1 MRVPGIGGRRRVV
14 RRFACAALLAA
25 PLCGPAGA
33 EPLGSGTAR
42 FLLTDL
48 DLRDPHFYVNA
59 VGCRDITDTAL
70 AGFSIN
76 GEIQASIQTDRDFD
90 GFLDLSYVLEF
101 LPLDQGATTLPLQFG
116 QAVCTA
122 PLAGT
127 SCGALL
133 IPTPTTATL
142 GSTLACLAPLPGTTR
157 PYSPAIVTTTPACFA
172 SDAVTLVLGLAGIPV
187 TLRDARVAATWVGDP
202 ATQLVNGL
210 ISGFV
215 SEADANAVILPASL
229 PLVGGQPLST
239 LLPGGGGN
247 CASHSDK
254 DLNNGVTGWWF
265 YFNFPAARVYYASDA
280 LYADG
285 FEEPG

>member
-1 MRVPGIGGRRRVV
+1 MQVPHIGGQRRAV
-14 RRFACAALLAA
+14 RRSGCVALFAAS
-25 PLCGPAGA
+25 LCGAAGA

-142 GSTLACLAPLPGTTR
+142 GSMLACLAPLPGTTR

-210 ISGFV
+210 MSGFI
-215 SEADANAVILPASL
+215 SEADANATILPASL
-229 PLVGGQPLST
+229 PLVGGQALSS
-239 LLPGGGGN
+239 LLPGGTGN

-254 DLNNGVTGWWF
+254 DVNDGVSGWWF

-285 FEEPG
+285 FEGPG

>member
-1 MRVPGIGGRRRVV
+1 MRVPGIGGRRAV

-59 VGCRDITDTAL
+59 VGCRDITDTPL

-116 QAVCTA
+116 QAVCAA

-133 IPTPTTATL
+133 IPTPTMATL

-157 PYSPAIVTTTPACFA
+157 PYSPAIVTTAPACFA

-229 PLVGGQPLST
+229 PLVGGQPLSA

-247 CASHSDK
+247 CAPHSDK
-254 DLNNGVTGWWF
+254 DVNNGVVGWWF

-285 FEEPG
+285 FEGPG